1 MSGEALDL
9 EFVQQALAR
18 WGEPFTPERE
28 HAFRQYGQLLLQWN
42 ERTNLTGLDEW
53 SAIQRRLLVESLAL
67 LPWVDRA
74 CERKSPCRMI
84 DVGTGAGIPGIP
96 IAVVRPSL
104 MITLLDATAKKIR
117 FLETVVQE
125 LRLPNVVPIH
135 ERAEV
140 LAHRPA
146 HRGRYHLATARA
158 LAHLAT
164 AFELTLPFLAPEGL
178 ALFPKGTGIEQEL
191 AESRPA
197 LALLGG
203 ELLAVEPLPLADLV
217 GTTSTLVVVRAVRPC
232 PATYPR
238 RPGVPAKRPLGEFT
252 RKE

>member
-1 MSGEALDL
+1 MSDEPLDL
-9 EFVQQALAR
+9 DLVQQALAR

-42 ERTNLTGLDEW
+42 ERINLTGLAEW

-74 CERKSPCRMI
+74 CERKTPCRMI

-104 MITLLDATAKKIR
+104 AITLLDATAKKIR
-117 FLETVVQE
+117 FLETVVRE
-125 LRLPNVVPIH
+125 LRLSNVVAIH

-140 LAHRPA
+140 LAHQPA

-164 AFELTLPFLAPEGL
+164 AVELTLPFLARGGL
-178 ALFPKGTGIEQEL
+178 ALFPKGSGIEQEL
-191 AESRPA
+191 AESQPA

-217 GTTSTLVVVRAVRPC
+217 GTTSTLVVVRAARPC
-232 PATYPR
+232 PAPYPR
-238 RPGVPAKRPLGEFT
+238 RPGIPAKRPLGEVS